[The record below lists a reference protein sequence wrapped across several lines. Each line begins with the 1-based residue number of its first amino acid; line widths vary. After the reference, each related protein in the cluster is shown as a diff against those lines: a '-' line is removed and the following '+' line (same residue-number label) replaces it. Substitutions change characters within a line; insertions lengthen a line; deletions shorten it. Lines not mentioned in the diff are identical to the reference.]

1 MADAAPAPQG
11 QAAPAAAASGPIAR
25 ISAILAAESAPP
37 PQAADP
43 DAEGLAEPTD
53 NRQVEGAEQEESGA
67 SQEQQAEAS
76 TDESENAS
84 AEDRPAMAEIPLE
97 QLESV
102 ELEVVVQGN
111 KEKLTVKELREGYM
125 KGKDYSLK
133 TAELARQRE
142 EANEKSRQAIE
153 SERSAYIQQLTALQ
167 ATLMQTVAPEL
178 QNVDW
183 NNLAATDAFEYV
195 RLKNRADQIANANA
209 AIQSK
214 IREATE
220 KQSAEQR
227 AMVQKRAQEARQT
240 LEKDIP
246 GWSDDLYKTLM
257 TAGQEYG
264 FKAEEIGS
272 WLDPRS
278 IKLLH
283 DAYQFRQSKAKL
295 TPPPPTKKVSIPPKA
310 LKPGNMNTNV
320 AKQQTV
326 DAMKRLSG
334 SGRIADAA
342 AVIASRL
349 R

>member
-11 QAAPAAAASGPIAR
+11 QAAPVAAASDPIAR
-25 ISAILAAESAPP
+25 ISAILAAENAPP
-37 PQAADP
+37 PKEAAPDP
-43 DAEGLAEPTD
+43 DAADLAEPGE
-53 NRQVEGAEQEESGA
+53 NKKIEGDEAPPEEQPEA
-67 SQEQQAEAS
+67 QAETPAPAEEA
-76 TDESENAS
+76 ESE
-84 AEDRPAMAEIPLE
+84 ERPAMAEIPLD
-97 QLESV
+97 QLEAI

-142 EANEKSRQAIE
+142 ESGEKARQAIE
-153 SERSAYIQQLTALQ
+153 SERGEYLQQLQALQ

-183 NNLAATDAFEYV
+183 NNLAANDAFEYV
-195 RLKNRADQIANANA
+195 RLKNRADQIALANA
-209 AIQSK
+209 AIQTK
-214 IREATE
+214 IKEVTD
-220 KQSAEQR
+220 KQAADQR
-227 AMVQKRAQEARQT
+227 VMVQKRAQEARQT

-257 TAGQEYG
+257 NAGQEYG

-278 IKLLH
+278 IKVLH

-295 TPPPPTKKVSIPPKA
+295 TPPPATKKVSIPPKA
-310 LKPGNMNTNV
+310 LKPGNANTNV
-320 AKQQTV
+320 AKQATQ

-342 AVIASRL
+342 AVIAQRIK
-349 R
+349 

>member
-1 MADAAPAPQG
+1 MADAAPQSQP
-11 QAAPAAAASGPIAR
+11 AAPADPIAQ
-25 ISAILAAESAPP
+25 ISAILAAEKAPP
-37 PQAADP
+37 SKEQQEPQTDP
-43 DAEGLAEPTD
+43 DAADLAEPTGEP
-53 NRQVEGAEQEESGA
+53 QLEGGDAPEQAA
-67 SQEQQAEAS
+67 SEPQPEAAP
-76 TDESENAS
+76 EKGNAS
-84 AEDRPAMAEIPLE
+84 EERPAMAEIPLE
-97 QLESV
+97 QLEAV

-142 EANEKSRQAIE
+142 EAESKTRQALD
-153 SERSAYIQQLTALQ
+153 SERSNYLQQLQALQ

-195 RLKNRADQIANANA
+195 RLKNRADQIGQANA
-209 AIQSK
+209 AIQAK
-214 IREATE
+214 IKEVTD
-220 KQSAEQR
+220 KQLAEQR
-227 AMVQKRAQEARQT
+227 AQVQERAQKARQT
-240 LEKDIP
+240 LEADIP
-246 GWSDDLYKTLM
+246 GWSDELYKTLM
-257 TAGQEYG
+257 NAGTEYG

-278 IKLLH
+278 IKVLH

-295 TPPPPTKKVSIPPKA
+295 TPPPVTKKVSIPPKA
-310 LKPGNMNTNV
+310 LKPGTVNAN
-320 AKQQTV
+320 AAQQQKV
-326 DAMKRLSG
+326 EAMKRLHG

-342 AVIASRL
+342 AVIASRI